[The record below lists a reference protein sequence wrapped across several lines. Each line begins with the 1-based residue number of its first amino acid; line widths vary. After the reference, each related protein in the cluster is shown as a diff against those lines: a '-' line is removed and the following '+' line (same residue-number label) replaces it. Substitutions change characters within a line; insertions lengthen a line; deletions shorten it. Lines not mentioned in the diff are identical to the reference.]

1 MSKISLSSVSNISNE
16 TTYNSTINTN
26 NATLVSAFDNTL
38 SRDGTAPNQM
48 LSDFDMNSYR
58 ILNLPDALSAQ
69 EPVTFSQF
77 EDAIEALDD
86 GGVIDASFVTLS
98 TNATL
103 QNERVLEAGLNLGLS
118 DNGAGSTVSISV
130 TDPELNAIASVTS
143 AADQVPYFTGS
154 GTADV
159 TTLSSFGRTLIDD
172 ASASAARTTLG
183 TVIGTDVQA
192 FDSDLSALAAT
203 ASTGLYTITGTGTST
218 TRTLTGPAA
227 GISVS
232 NGSGVSGNPTLALA
246 NDLSALE
253 GLASTGLA
261 ARTTTDTWAQRTVT
275 GTSNEIT
282 VTNGDG
288 VSGNPTL
295 SIPTSVTFT
304 GKTVTGGTYTS
315 PTINTPTLTVN
326 DNALTIQDDGDSTKK
341 LAFQVSGVTT
351 GNTRTLTVPNA
362 SGTIDLQDNTAT
374 LTNKTISGSSN
385 TLSNVAL
392 SSLATQGAYTFV
404 GNNTGSSAAPTAVDI
419 AALTSKASPASTDLI
434 MLSDQ
439 AASGA
444 WKKATVSSVASAGSV
459 SSIAG
464 NTGAFTLSNGITN
477 STNDI
482 RLATIA
488 TGNMLANK
496 SGSTAVPTAT
506 ALPVFAS
513 QAFTASGTFTTPSNS
528 TSATVYHY
536 RAQAAGGGGGGSNAT
551 NATAGGGGAGGY
563 DEGYFSG
570 LAANTAIT
578 ITFSAA
584 GGAGGNTGGTGTA
597 GGNIT
602 IGFSGVGMTND
613 RVINGGGG
621 GLGSVSS
628 STPKSGGTGGT
639 VTGTPIGSWTSLISQ
654 QGGNGESSGIA
665 TFGGNGAASY
675 YGGGGVFGEIGLIG
689 PGTSATARGAG
700 GGGGVDVNGSGG
712 SGAAGVLIF
721 DWVL

>member
-232 NGSGVSGNPTLALA
+232 NGSGVSGNPTLALV

-304 GKTVTGGTYTS
+304 GKTITGGTYTS
-315 PTINTPTLTVN
+315 PTLNTPTITTP
-326 DNALTIQDDGDSTKK
+326 TIT
-341 LAFQVSGVTT
+341 
-351 GNTRTLTVPNA
+351 NT
-362 SGTIDLQDNTAT
+362 GTITLPTSSDTLVGRATTDT
-374 LTNKTISGSSN
+374 LTNKTISGASN
-385 TLSNVAL
+385 TLSNIAL
-392 SSLATQGAYTFV
+392 SSHATQGAYTFV

-434 MLSDQ
+434 FLSDQ

-444 WKKATVSSVASAGSV
+444 WKKATVSSIASAGSV
-459 SSIAG
+459 ASLNSL
-464 NTGAFTLSNGITN
+464 TGALSITAGSGISVTPSSPN
-477 STNDI
+477 
-482 RLATIA
+482 IA
-488 TGNMLANK
+488 IANTWKVVAQKLTG
-496 SGSTAVPTAT
+496 TTYTPTANM
-506 ALPVFAS
+506 
-513 QAFTASGTFTTPSNS
+513 AFCIIECI
-528 TSATVYHY
+528 
-536 RAQAAGGGGGGSNAT
+536 GGGGGGGGAVSGSNLVFS
-551 NATAGGGGAGGY
+551 GGGGAGGTY
-563 DEGYFSG
+563 SRITKT
-570 LAANTAIT
+570 LAQIQADAS
-578 ITFSAA
+578 FSA
-584 GGAGGNTGGTGTA
+584 GHVSVSIGAGGSGSTGNGSAGGTTSVG
-597 GGNIT
+597 
-602 IGFSGVGMTND
+602 SGPLCSAP
-613 RVINGGGG
+613 GGGG
-621 GLGSVSS
+621 GIASGPGTGGNGTSCGGAPGSTGTGDISISGAPGGVGGFNNSGAAAGVVCPSGPGGSAGNGFGGANAVSAVGTALNGNS
-628 STPKSGGTGGT
+628 GSANTGGGGSGASHQNSGTGAASGGTGG
-639 VTGTPIGSWTSLISQ
+639 
-654 QGGNGESSGIA
+654 SGVVYI
-665 TFGGNGAASY
+665 TEFC
-675 YGGGGVFGEIGLIG
+675 
-689 PGTSATARGAG
+689 TA
-700 GGGGVDVNGSGG
+700 
-712 SGAAGVLIF
+712 
-721 DWVL
+721 